1 LTKERPQLAI
11 IKPELWQAVQARQ
24 AMVEKNAIEALKR
37 QAAKPIHLPSPEELT
52 DVAYNVEKLAVA
64 DPALGREELRK
75 MFDQGHI
82 ALLPQPDTM
91 QSGMASVIKRL
102 VRSSAPGLR

>member
-1 LTKERPQLAI
+1 MSPFG
-11 IKPELWQAVQARQ
+11 AVAARHQ
-24 AMVEKNAIEALKR
+24 
-37 QAAKPIHLPSPEELT
+37 HPST
-52 DVAYNVEKLAVA
+52 VAYNVEKLAVA